1 MKDINKEQDNT
12 KRKDTETDKQSVS
25 AIQGI
30 MLHSPL
36 SSMGRKFL
44 NDCCL
49 RSFQNCEFFKKN

>member
-36 SSMGRKFL
+36 SSKGRKFL

-49 RSFQNCEFFKKN
+49 RSFQNCEF